1 MSDRE
6 AERERERVCV
16 SVLDRQRVLYDKAS
30 SRVMHWHEKGLFG

>member
-6 AERERERVCV
+6 AERECVC
-16 SVLDRQRVLYDKAS
+16 VLDRQRVLYDKAS